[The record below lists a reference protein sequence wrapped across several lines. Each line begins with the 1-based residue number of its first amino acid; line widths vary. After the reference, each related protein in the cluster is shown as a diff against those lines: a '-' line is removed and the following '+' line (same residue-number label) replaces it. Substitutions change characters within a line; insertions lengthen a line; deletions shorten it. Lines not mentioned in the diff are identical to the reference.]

1 MPSDTDPDPETYLTT
16 TLDGQVVMVRA
27 TGEQTGPEAALVR
40 QKLVRLLAERGC
52 EAVLV
57 DLRDASYDERR
68 IRETADRQAALTAVI
83 PPGRVAVWHRNEDP
97 HALSFILDG
106 FRRAGHLAWAVQSLD
121 EAAHYLLDNEDPDIV
136 AI

>member
-68 IRETADRQAALTAVI
+68 IRETADRLAALTAVI
-83 PPGRVAVWHRNEDP
+83 HWIISSE
-97 HALSFILDG
+97 II
-106 FRRAGHLAWAVQSLD
+106 SLG
-121 EAAHYLLDNEDPDIV
+121 IV
-136 AI
+136 GE